1 MAVIPSGQIQII
13 AKRYHNYSLF
23 IIQYSLKTHL
33 RWKSIGDAV
42 LCKENDIMLIGGE
55 INA

>member
-1 MAVIPSGQIQII
+1 VIPSGQIQII